1 MTQNKSISKRDTK
14 GWQRQRKKADEKEN
28 EFLNKRNDAKS
39 SWSKKEQE
47 NVCRDEETNKKK
59 RETVRKKGNK
69 AEDEE
74 EEKRSSF
81 SIFFFDFSPS
91 LLLFLSISFF
101 TPSLSFFLYL
111 STLDERE
118 SEGIT
123 FEKGRYC
130 SFPSCI
136 MVWIRDWLLFPL
148 FFPLFFPYSSSSFR
162 GLGDCD
168 VTFVRVLVFI
178 FFWLLYWLW
187 ALLTFSLAS

>member
-1 MTQNKSISKRDTK
+1 MWFFSWRKTRVSPKRDTK

-47 NVCRDEETNKKK
+47 NVCRDEEKNKKK

-111 STLDERE
+111 STSDELKARGSLSKKEGTVRSLHVLWSE
-118 SEGIT
+118 SLLA
-123 FEKGRYC
+123 
-130 SFPSCI
+130 SFFFILSLILPLLLEDLETVMS
-136 MVWIRDWLLFPL
+136 LLFE
-148 FFPLFFPYSSSSFR
+148 F
-162 GLGDCD
+162 
-168 VTFVRVLVFI
+168 
-178 FFWLLYWLW
+178 
-187 ALLTFSLAS
+187 